1 MAPLTAVSTA
11 SARTSTTAT
20 EPRSGRQ
27 DNRRVWQ
34 RVDADTLPPFAVQ
47 LNGRLPVRLI
57 DLSRGGARLAGEH
70 RLLPGATVSVRLES
84 PDGTILVRGHVV
96 RSRVVKQ
103 PDGTLG
109 YEAGIAFDQPI
120 DNIVG
125 NQPEPVSV
133 TAVVSQRSEEVID
146 VLDGNDW

>member
-1 MAPLTAVSTA
+1 MAPQTLAAVNTGKSLPPA
-11 SARTSTTAT
+11 
-20 EPRSGRQ
+20 
-27 DNRRVWQ
+27 DNRRLWQ
-34 RVDADTLPPFAVQ
+34 RVDADTLPPIAVQ
-47 LNGRLPVRLI
+47 INGRLPVRLI

-70 RLLPGATVSVRLES
+70 RLLPGATVNVRLES

-96 RSRVVKQ
+96 RSKLMKQ
-103 PDGTLG
+103 ADGTLG

-120 DNIVG
+120 DHLAP

-133 TAVVSQRSEEVID
+133 TAVVEQRSEEVID